1 MNLMR
6 TVWIF
11 GFFCLCFFS
20 HGVFAQSTGAIEA
33 DLLKSFKQI
42 DYWFQKKGDTTVNA
56 DDKLAEANDVFGK
69 KLEEVTKKYPSTLNT
84 PFNSLKKEHLD
95 IFTADDGLFRIYSWE
110 TWMGGTMRDFANVIQ
125 YSIGQKT
132 ESVLLASSETS
143 YVPFYSSLYTFKAN
157 HKTYYLGVYCT
168 IYSTKDVGAGIKV
181 FTITNGK
188 LDDNV
193 KLIKTQ
199 TGLKNKIY
207 YDYDFLS
214 VVDIAFDAR
223 PKITFDKTSQTI
235 HIPLVNGNGQV
246 THKYIIYKFTG
257 AYFERVKN

>member
-1 MNLMR
+1 MR
-6 TVWIF
+6 TVRVF

-20 HGVFAQSTGAIEA
+20 GEVFAQSTGIIEA

-42 DYWFQKKGDTTVNA
+42 DYWSQKKGDTTVNA
-56 DDKLAEANDVFGK
+56 DDKLIEANDVFGK
-69 KLEEVTKKYPSTLNT
+69 KLEDVTKKYPSTLSA
-84 PFNSLKKEHLD
+84 PFNSLRKEHLD
-95 IFTADDGLFRIYSWE
+95 IFTSDDGLFRIYSWE

-132 ESVLLASSETS
+132 ESILLTSSEET
-143 YVPFYSSLYTFKAN
+143 YVPFYSNLYTFKTGN
-157 HKTYYLGVYCT
+157 KTYYLGVYGG
-168 IYSTKDVGAGIKV
+168 IYSTKDVGSGIKV
-181 FTITNGK
+181 FAITNGK

-199 TGLKNKIY
+199 SGLKNKIY

-223 PKITFDKTSQTI
+223 PKITFDKASQTI
-235 HIPLVNGNGQV
+235 HIPLVNGNGKV
-246 THKYIIYKFTG
+246 TRQYIIYKFTG
-257 AYFERVKN
+257 QYFERVKN